1 MGLQLDGVQAMRTR
15 TSLSAAALAVAGAV
29 SVGAPLTAAAQGS
42 STPQNVVPESESAVI
57 HAKITAIDPS
67 TRAVTLRGRS
77 GHMVTLTAG
86 PAVRLEMLKVGD
98 TVNARYYRSVSFLVR
113 PPSGGSGLPA
123 PSDDQ
128 ISQVV
133 AQNAQ
138 APGGIGVRLTK
149 ISGTVVGIDMAAH
162 SLDLVDPSGGG
173 VYTIDVTDP
182 ARIAMLSELK
192 VGDRI
197 TAVISQAL
205 AVSIEPAQR
214 SFF

>member
-1 MGLQLDGVQAMRTR
+1 MGLQLDEVQAMKTR
-15 TSLSAAALAVAGAV
+15 TYFSAVVLAVAGAV
-29 SVGAPLTAAAQGS
+29 SVGPPLTAAAQGNA
-42 STPQNVVPESESAVI
+42 TPQNVVPESELAVI
-57 HAKITAIDPS
+57 QAKITAIDPN
-67 TRAVTLRGRS
+67 TRLLTLRGRS

-149 ISGTVVGIDMAAH
+149 VSGTVVGVDMAAH
-162 SLDLVDPSGGG
+162 SVDLVDPSGGE
-173 VYTIDVTDP
+173 VYTIDVADP
-182 ARIAMLSELK
+182 ARIALLSALK

-205 AVSIEPAQR
+205 AVSIEPAR
-214 SFF
+214 KSFF